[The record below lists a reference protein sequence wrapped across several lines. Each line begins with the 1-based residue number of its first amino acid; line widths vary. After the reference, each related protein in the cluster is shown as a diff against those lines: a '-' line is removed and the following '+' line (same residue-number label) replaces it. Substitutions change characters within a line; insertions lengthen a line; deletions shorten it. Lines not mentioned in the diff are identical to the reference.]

1 MVVGL
6 ISSSLFHTGALEDHV
21 VFNRALLLT
30 LSALHISTLHAAG
43 VPDIKK
49 LSRQALVFEHSSGGY
64 VARSAGFAVRLGPK
78 GADLTSVSEP
88 GAYPVNVSMRL
99 AGRSQLANPEGI
111 ETAPGTVNYLIG
123 PASRWKTDVAAYN
136 QIRYANVYQGID
148 LVFYGRGNRLE
159 YDFKIQPGADPSLI
173 QVRWRGA
180 RRLTVAENGDLV
192 ISTAGGQIRWNAPLL
207 YQDQAGDRNPVQGSF
222 KLLGGDKVGFRVGSY
237 DTQRELII
245 DPTLVFG
252 TYLGG
257 LQTEYAR
264 ATAVDGSGNLYVAGL
279 TTSVDLP
286 VTKGVEQSEYA
297 GNTANYLS
305 GDAFVAKYTP
315 TGALAFLTYLG
326 GRSDDMA
333 LAIAVDG
340 AGNAYV
346 TGFTNSPDFPTTAGA
361 FQTKFGG
368 FNNRGFLIR
377 QGDAFVSKL
386 SPDGKSLIYSTYLGG
401 SGDDAAFGI
410 AVDGSGNAF
419 VAGTTASSNFPVTQ
433 GAYQPRFA
441 GSGSQAIYPRV
452 GGAAIVGGDVF
463 VTKLNPDGSALSYST
478 YIGGSS
484 DDVANALTI
493 DKAGNA
499 YVGGYTLSSNFPTT
513 SGALKT
519 TYGGTE
525 FQNSFFNFGDGFLLR
540 LNATG
545 SSLVYSTLI
554 GGSGDDV
561 ICALVVD
568 ALGNVYATGATTS
581 TDFPV
586 TSGAFQLHYR
596 GPNVLP
602 FAVDQLIGDAF
613 ALKLNTSG
621 TGLVFS
627 TYLGGRGD
635 DWGMGIALS
644 GNGNPIVAGYT
655 NSIDFPVTAD
665 AMQKKLAGPPY
676 NSNSNRLGDGF
687 LFEMDPI
694 GNLTYSTF
702 LGGADDDAILA
713 LSLSPS
719 GTAFVAGATASQDL
733 IIANAAQPK
742 SGGRM
747 DAFVAAISGFGAA
760 SGPPVISSVVSAT
773 GRRSTIAENT
783 WTEIHGQNLASNT
796 RTWQG
801 PDFINNQL
809 PTQLDGVKATV
820 NGKPAFV
827 YYISSQQVNV
837 LTPLDS
843 TTGEV
848 QVQLTNSAGTSNS
861 VQTSLQAGAPGF
873 FQFSGVPYV
882 AATHANG
889 SLIGPA
895 SLIPGL
901 TTPAK
906 LGEEIVVYGSGFGQ
920 TSPAIVNGSE
930 VQQGKL
936 PSSPKF
942 TIGGSTVKV
951 KFAGVISPGLYQFN
965 IVVPENLS
973 VGDHSIEAVYNGFT
987 TQPGALITVKN

>member
-1 MVVGL
+1 VV
-6 ISSSLFHTGALEDHV
+6 SK
-21 VFNRALLLT
+21 RAFLLT
-30 LSALHISTLHAAG
+30 LIALKVPALHAAG
-43 VPDIKK
+43 VPDIQSI
-49 LSRQALVFEHSSGGY
+49 SRHALVFEHTSDGY
-64 VARSAGFAVRLGPK
+64 IARSTGFAVRLGSK
-78 GADLTSVSEP
+78 GADLTSVPEAGVHP
-88 GAYPVNVSMRL
+88 ITLSMRL
-99 AGRSQLANPEGI
+99 AGRSKALNPEGVI
-111 ETAPGTVNYLIG
+111 AQGTVNYLIG
-123 PASRWKTDVAAYN
+123 SASEWKTDAAAYS
-136 QIRYANVYQGID
+136 QVRYPNVYQGID

-173 QVRWRGA
+173 QVHWHGA
-180 RRLTVAENGDLV
+180 QKLAVAENGDLV
-192 ISTAGGQIRWNAPLL
+192 VSGAGGQIRWDKPLL
-207 YQDQAGDRNPVQGSF
+207 YQNQAGARNRVEGGF
-222 KLLGGDKVGFRVGSY
+222 KLLGGDRVGFHVGSY
-237 DTQRELII
+237 DKQRELII

-257 LQTEYAR
+257 SQIEYAR
-264 ATAVDGSGNLYVAGL
+264 ATAIDASGNLYVAGL
-279 TTSVDLP
+279 STSIDLP
-286 VTKGVEQSEYA
+286 VTKSVLQSEYA
-297 GNTANYLS
+297 GNSTNFFS

-315 TGALAFLTYLG
+315 AGTLAFLTYLG

-333 LAIAVDG
+333 LAIAVDDS
-340 AGNAYV
+340 GNPYV
-346 TGFTNSPDFPTTAGA
+346 TGFTNSSDFPTTSGA

-368 FNNRGFLIR
+368 FNNRGFLLR

-386 SPDGKSLIYSTYLGG
+386 SSDGKSLIYSTYLGG
-401 SGDDAAFGI
+401 SGDDAALAI
-410 AVDGSGNAF
+410 AVDGSGNAYI
-419 VAGTTASSNFPVTQ
+419 AGTTGSTNFPVTQ
-433 GAYQPRFA
+433 GVYQSTFA
-441 GSGSQAIYPRV
+441 GYGSQAIFPRV

-463 VTKLNPDGSALSYST
+463 VTKLNPDGGSLAYST
-478 YIGGSS
+478 YIGGSN
-484 DDVANALTI
+484 DDVANALAI

-513 SGALKT
+513 AGALRT
-519 TYGGTE
+519 TFGGTE
-525 FQNSFFNFGDGFLLR
+525 LQNSFFNFGDGFLLK
-540 LNATG
+540 LNPSG
-545 SSLVYSTLI
+545 SALVYSTFI

-561 ICALVVD
+561 VCALAVD
-568 ALGNVYATGATTS
+568 TIGNVYATGATTS

-586 TSGAFQLHYR
+586 TSGAYQARYR

-602 FAVDQLIGDAF
+602 GLVDQLIGDAF

-644 GNGNPIVAGYT
+644 GNGNPVVAGYT

-665 AMQKKLAGPPY
+665 AMQKKLAGPAY
-676 NSNSNRLGDGF
+676 NSNSDRLGDGF
-687 LFEMDPI
+687 LLELDPI

-702 LGGADDDAILA
+702 LGGTDDNAILA
-713 LSLSPS
+713 LSVSPS
-719 GTAFVAGATASQDL
+719 GTAFVSGGTVSQNL
-733 IIANAAQPK
+733 PIANAAQSK
-742 SGGRM
+742 SGGHM

-760 SGPPVISSVVSAT
+760 SSAPVVSSVVSAT
-773 GRRSTIAENT
+773 GRRSTIAGNT

-827 YYISSQQVNV
+827 YYISPQQVNV

-843 TTGEV
+843 TVGDVE
-848 QVQLTNSAGTSNS
+848 VQLTNTVGTSNS
-861 VQTSLQAGAPGF
+861 VQTSLQAEAPGF
-873 FQFSGVPYV
+873 FQYSGVPYV

-895 SLIPGL
+895 NLIPGS

-936 PSSPKF
+936 TSSPKF

-965 IVVPENLS
+965 IVVPENLT
-973 VGDHSIEAVYNGFT
+973 VGDHSIEAVYKGFT
-987 TQPGALITVKN
+987 TQPGALITLQH